1 MALQFYGLAPHSRSR
16 LNLFHNLPFTDLSV
30 GRGKLQGIES
40 STFKM
45 SADPRPITAPLPLSN
60 GKVRLLTL
68 GDLDGRTLA
77 AKAARA
83 LIADLEN
90 DLGSSDCLSA
100 GQRALVMRAAVT
112 GAMVEHLEATWL
124 SGGDYDVMAY
134 TALTKLQ
141 LRLLTALG
149 LERRAREIDMKPTVI
164 TINRTIVDPKA
175 PGEERPES
183 DEQAIVRRI
192 VDAEVIATPPPCPVG
207 LPSRP
212 RP

>member
-1 MALQFYGLAPHSRSR
+1 
-16 LNLFHNLPFTDLSV
+16 
-30 GRGKLQGIES
+30 
-40 STFKM
+40 M
-45 SADPRPITAPLPLSN
+45 SADPRPIASPLPLTN

-83 LIADLEN
+83 LIADLES
-90 DLGSSDCLSA
+90 DLGGADRLSA

-149 LERRAREIDMKPTVI
+149 LERRMNAVESLTPKMITVV
-164 TINRTIVDPKA
+164 RTIVDPKA
-175 PGEERPES
+175 PGEERPT
-183 DEQAIVRRI
+183 AV
-192 VDAEVIATPPPCPVG
+192 VPPPCPVG
-207 LPSRP
+207 LPSGLRP
-212 RP
+212 